1 MTKIVTMQTALTDKS
16 IANKIHVFR
25 DVQVITDRDLA
36 EIYQVE
42 TRSINQA
49 VKRNID
55 RFPDYYRFQLNDR
68 EFENW
73 KSQTVMS
80 NEDKMGLR
88 RAPYVFTEQGIA
100 MLSAVLHSPT
110 AIKVS
115 IQIMNAFVEMRHLLY
130 THHNLLGRVEKV
142 EQKQLET
149 DKNFEKIFKALES
162 KEAIPRLRC
171 VF

>member
-1 MTKIVTMQTALTDKS
+1 MTKIVTTQTVLTDKY

-25 DVQVITDRDLA
+25 EVQVMTDRDLA

-55 RFPDYYRFQLNDR
+55 RFPDYYRFQLNNS

-80 NEDKMGLR
+80 NEDKNG
-88 RAPYVFTEQGIA
+88 TEKST
-100 MLSAVLHSPT
+100 LC
-110 AIKVS
+110 
-115 IQIMNAFVEMRHLLY
+115 FY
-130 THHNLLGRVEKV
+130 
-142 EQKQLET
+142 
-149 DKNFEKIFKALES
+149 
-162 KEAIPRLRC
+162 
-171 VF
+171 

>member
-1 MTKIVTMQTALTDKS
+1 LETEKKQIAPQVRVNLIIKYCLIDNNHYFTKKTNRLSNNLSMTKIVTTQTVLTDKY

-25 DVQVITDRDLA
+25 EVQVMTDRDLA

-55 RFPDYYRFQLNDR
+55 RFPDYYRFQLNNS

-80 NEDKMGLR
+80 NEDKNG
-88 RAPYVFTEQGIA
+88 TEKST
-100 MLSAVLHSPT
+100 LC
-110 AIKVS
+110 
-115 IQIMNAFVEMRHLLY
+115 FY
-130 THHNLLGRVEKV
+130 
-142 EQKQLET
+142 
-149 DKNFEKIFKALES
+149 
-162 KEAIPRLRC
+162 
-171 VF
+171 

>member
-1 MTKIVTMQTALTDKS
+1 METEKKQIAPQVRVNLIIKYCLIDNNHYFTKKTNRLSNNLSMTKIVTTQTVLTDKY

-25 DVQVITDRDLA
+25 EVQVMTDRDLA

-55 RFPDYYRFQLNDR
+55 RFPDYYRFQLNNS

-80 NEDKMGLR
+80 NEDKNG
-88 RAPYVFTEQGIA
+88 TEKST
-100 MLSAVLHSPT
+100 LC
-110 AIKVS
+110 
-115 IQIMNAFVEMRHLLY
+115 FY
-130 THHNLLGRVEKV
+130 
-142 EQKQLET
+142 
-149 DKNFEKIFKALES
+149 
-162 KEAIPRLRC
+162 
-171 VF
+171 